1 MKVES
6 NIKDIQHYI
15 KSIEKQIAFTTSKTI
30 NDLLFG
36 IKDRNL
42 QQFEKIFDRPN
53 MNFLKSSFT
62 IKKSTKSDLLG
73 SIAINYNKKGKGASP
88 LDVLGHQVNPDK
100 RGNRRFENLMKRQG
114 LMGSSMYALP
124 SRSAGSNVID
134 QYGGISGKFAKW
146 IISYL
151 GQYQS
156 AGFSANMTKKKK
168 DKIHNIGRSKTSGYY
183 RNKKDKEAKVKTG
196 YKKINGVMYF
206 LSAGKE
212 GFSGQR
218 SHLQA
223 GIWKK
228 TGTHGSNVEPVILF
242 FNSKTPYKKL
252 FFFEEIAEG
261 YINKNALILFSKNI
275 EQAFRT
281 AK

>member
-15 KSIEKQIAFTTSKTI
+15 KSTEKQIAFATSKTI

-134 QYGGISGKFAKW
+134 QYGGISGKFSKW

-156 AGFSANMTKKKK
+156 AGFSANMTDKKKSRIH
-168 DKIHNIGRSKTSGYY
+168 KIKTSE
-183 RNKKDKEAKVKTG
+183 RG

-212 GFSGQR
+212 GFGGQR

-228 TGTHGSNVEPVILF
+228 TGTHGADVEPVILF

-261 YINKNALILFSKNI
+261 YINKNASILFSKNI